1 MGRNNNKRNIILG
14 KDTTKTREWP
24 DCFQIKHAGEEN
36 DTMDL
41 INPKWMAENTS
52 VLFYEL
58 AQSLPL
64 LWIHV
69 PVGNTNKEEAPKRL
83 LSDIKTQYQQ
93 GSSNLCLLKSLASTL
108 KYMKLEYYAGLMNQI
123 APRYQFL
130 PFPIAY
136 KKIQEDMRVKAPRVG
151 NCMVFN
157 KKGRIGRRRKT

>member
-1 MGRNNNKRNIILG
+1 MGRNNNKRNVILG
-14 KDTTKTREWP
+14 KDTTETREWP

-69 PVGNTNKEEAPKRL
+69 PVGNANEEEAPKRL
-83 LSDIKTQYQQ
+83 QSNIKTQYQQ

-108 KYMKLEYYAGLMNQI
+108 KYMKLESYAGLMNQI
-123 APRYQFL
+123 APQYQFCHSQVH
-130 PFPIAY
+130 IKRY
-136 KKIQEDMRVKAPRVG
+136 RKI
-151 NCMVFN
+151 
-157 KKGRIGRRRKT
+157 